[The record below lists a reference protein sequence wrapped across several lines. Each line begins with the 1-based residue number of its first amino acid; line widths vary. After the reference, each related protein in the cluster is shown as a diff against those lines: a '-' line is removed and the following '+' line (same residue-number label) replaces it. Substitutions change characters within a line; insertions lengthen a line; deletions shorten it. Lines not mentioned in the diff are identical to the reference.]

1 MNRIRIPASG
11 LPVRFLARPGPFS
24 GMMKALLRRFGK
36 GFVLFG
42 HGVDTAIDGADAV
55 NRYTQL
61 DLPEFQDVIAL
72 LQTLGYRF
80 LSMRE
85 LLHYAR
91 DLSKAP
97 KHWVHITF
105 DDGYRNNIIVQ
116 RCLEAHEIPW
126 SLFVSTG
133 VIENRGRFGTYKV
146 RCAILHTT
154 KEIACSAFREKLP
167 ADASDTERIS
177 FADHVIRLMKS
188 SRPADARRI
197 EACCESL
204 LSREEWDRLNGVYSS
219 HEVLSLEQLR
229 SLAGSRFISIGAH
242 GLTHACLNGDSAPHE
257 IEREIA
263 GSKAWLE
270 EHLPIRVR
278 TFAYPDGQFTE
289 AAKLACERSGYE
301 IAFTTVNDFFCNSP
315 GKYEIGRFP
324 MPRAAVMKAICL
336 SVVPTPLLRP
346 LRSLVRRLTAIARS
360 SRARAS

>member
-1 MNRIRIPASG
+1 
-11 LPVRFLARPGPFS
+11 
-24 GMMKALLRRFGK
+24 MMKALLRRFGK

-42 HGVDTAIDGADAV
+42 HGVDAAIDGSTAV

-61 DLPEFQDVIAL
+61 DLQEFQEVIAL
-72 LQTLGYRF
+72 LQNLGYRF
-80 LSMRE
+80 LSMSE

-105 DDGYRNNIIVQ
+105 DDGYQNNIIVKH
-116 RCLEAHEIPW
+116 CLEAHGIPW

-133 VIENRGRFGTYKV
+133 VIEDRSRFSTYKV

-167 ADASDTERIS
+167 ADASYMERIS
-177 FADHVIRLMKS
+177 FSDHVIRLMKS
-188 SRPADARRI
+188 SCPGDARRI
-197 EACCESL
+197 ESLCESL
-204 LSREEWDRLNGVYSS
+204 LSREEWVRLNGVYSS

-229 SLAGSRFISIGAH
+229 SLAGGRAISIGAH
-242 GLTHACLNGDSAPHE
+242 GHTHACLNGDTPPHE

-263 GSKAWLE
+263 GARAWIE
-270 EHLPIRVR
+270 EHLPIRVQA
-278 TFAYPDGQFTE
+278 FAYPDGQFTE
-289 AAKLACERSGYE
+289 TAKLALERSGYE
-301 IAFTTVNDFFCNSP
+301 IAFTTINDFFCNSP
-315 GKYEIGRFP
+315 NRYEIGRFP

-346 LRSLVRRLTAIARS
+346 LRSFVRRLRAIARS
-360 SRARAS
+360 SRTRVS